1 MSGGP
6 AVPAISGRPRA
17 DVRRA
22 RPRGYLRR
30 ALPRARVHPVAY
42 ALVLAAGLLTLA
54 GPGAGTADAASV
66 CQGRPA
72 RTVAFATGELRLYR
86 TRHYACAL
94 VLAKRPGA
102 PRPMKVTL
110 QPRGGRA
117 AVVSGRSG
125 RQAGPVTVHALN
137 RCVRATAT
145 VSGRSTATGW
155 ILC

>member
-1 MSGGP
+1 M
-6 AVPAISGRPRA
+6 
-17 DVRRA
+17 
-22 RPRGYLRR
+22 L
-30 ALPRARVHPVAY
+30 ALAF
-42 ALVLAAGLLTLA
+42 AAGLLTLA
-54 GPGAGTADAASV
+54 GPGAGTAEAVSV

-72 RTVAFATGELRLYR
+72 RTVSFATGELRVYR

-102 PRPMKVTL
+102 TRPMKVTL

-117 AVVSGRSG
+117 AAVSGRWG

-145 VSGRSTATGW
+145 VSGRSASTGW